1 VRQSATERDWLILAD
16 AYSDPS
22 GNMKATWETTIQED
36 NPDGTPIIVNGR
48 QSSALLVLSRSEVR
62 DTFMCTACA

>member
-1 VRQSATERDWLILAD
+1 MSATERHWLILAD

-36 NPDGTPIIVNGR
+36 NPDGTPIIVNG
-48 QSSALLVLSRSEVR
+48 QPVVSTIGPVALRG
-62 DTFMCTACA
+62 T